1 MAQSFNQWRTMRFKN
16 AIKRSAK
23 ALAPVFLIALAQT
36 INCTFDMP
44 AIAAQTAES
53 AAQGQT
59 IAAQDVQSLVLQQRS
74 KQAVDCSQ
82 VDFDGLQVTIWQKAG
97 QVEAA
102 PLVVFSHG
110 IYSFG
115 KHSRFLTEAL
125 ARAGY
130 IVAAQTHADGMG
142 QPKYLIIPDK
152 SFLRPSAWSDS
163 TFFDREQDIA
173 KLLQFLH
180 QDKRWQN
187 QIDWSKVAMAGHSL
201 GGYTALGMAGGWQS
215 WKTPEIKAVVALSPY
230 LAPFL
235 LDDRLAQISIPVMYQ
250 GGTLDPALTPKLRGK
265 AGAFA
270 RTPGPC
276 YFVEFN
282 GAGHLAWTN
291 FDLSKKRR
299 AQIEHYCIAF
309 LDRYLKDKTDS
320 DLTTKLP
327 GVKTVCVKD
336 SPANHFTG
344 LSFLE
349 YKS

>member
-1 MAQSFNQWRTMRFKN
+1 MAKSFIHWRPTPFKEARAN
-16 AIKRSAK
+16 TAK
-23 ALAPVFLIALAQT
+23 ALALVIWTSLAQT
-36 INCTFDMP
+36 VCGNFNMP
-44 AIAAQTAES
+44 AMAAQADNPTVRAQIN
-53 AAQGQT
+53 AAQE
-59 IAAQDVQSLVLQQRS
+59 VQSLVI
-74 KQAVDCSQ
+74 KPGNKPAIDCSE
-82 VDFDGLQVTIWQKAG
+82 VDYDGLQVTIWQQAG

-130 IVAAQTHADGMG
+130 IVAAPTHADGLG
-142 QPKYLIIPDK
+142 QPRYLTIPDK
-152 SFLRPSAWSDS
+152 SFLRPGEWSDS
-163 TFFDREQDIA
+163 TYFDREQDIA
-173 KLLQFLH
+173 KVLQFLH

-215 WKTPEIKAVVALSPY
+215 WKT
-230 LAPFL
+230 
-235 LDDRLAQISIPVMYQ
+235 
-250 GGTLDPALTPKLRGK
+250 

-320 DLTTKLP
+320 DLTTRLP
-327 GVKTVCVKD
+327 GVKTVCVK
-336 SPANHFTG
+336 
-344 LSFLE
+344 
-349 YKS
+349 

>member
-1 MAQSFNQWRTMRFKN
+1 MAKSYIQWH
-16 AIKRSAK
+16 AIYPNKASAHKAK
-23 ALAPVFLIALAQT
+23 ALTLAILTAVTLT
-36 INCTFDMP
+36 INCTFIMP
-44 AIAAQTAES
+44 AIAAQTDNPTIQAQIN
-53 AAQGQT
+53 AAQE
-59 IAAQDVQSLVLQQRS
+59 VQSIVIKPGS
-74 KQAVDCSQ
+74 KPAIDCSV
-82 VDFDGLQVTIWQKAG
+82 VDYDGLQVTIWQQAG

-130 IVAAQTHADGMG
+130 IVAAPTHADGVG
-142 QPKYLIIPDK
+142 QPRYLTIPDK
-152 SFLRPSAWSDS
+152 SFLRPGEWNDS
-163 TFFDREQDIA
+163 TYFDREQDIA
-173 KLLQFLH
+173 KVLQFLH

-230 LAPFL
+230 LAPYL
-235 LDDRLAQISIPVMYQ
+235 LDDRLSQINIPVMYQ
-250 GGTLDPALTPKLRGK
+250 GGTFDPALTPKIKGK

-320 DLTTKLP
+320 DLTTRLP
-327 GVKTVCVKD
+327 GVKAVCVK
-336 SPANHFTG
+336 
-344 LSFLE
+344 
-349 YKS
+349 